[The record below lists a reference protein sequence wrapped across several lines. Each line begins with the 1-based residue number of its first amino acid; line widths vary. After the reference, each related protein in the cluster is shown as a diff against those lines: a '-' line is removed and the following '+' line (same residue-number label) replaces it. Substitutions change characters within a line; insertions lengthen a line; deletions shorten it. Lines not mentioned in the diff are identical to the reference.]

1 MITISHPSV
10 KDYNLNLEGLLGPE
24 NAVFFRG
31 RVTSKNEINLP
42 SYWEGLIEQTT
53 ISVHL
58 TSIGAHQ
65 NPIVKRIGENKVFLQ
80 AQGGMP
86 IDCYYLIIG
95 ERKDVPKLKAEQR
108 VDTDA

>member
-42 SYWEGLIEQTT
+42 SYWEGLVEQTT

>member
-10 KDYNLNLEGLLGPE
+10 KDYNLNLESLLGPE
-24 NAVFFRG
+24 NAVFYRG

-42 SYWEGLIEQTT
+42 IYWEALVEQTT

-58 TSIGAHQ
+58 TPIGAHQ
-65 NPIVKRIGENKVFLQ
+65 NVIVKRIGENKVFLQ
-80 AQGGMP
+80 ASGGMP
-86 IDCYYLIIG
+86 IDCYYLVIG
-95 ERKDVPKLKAEQR
+95 ERKDVPRLKAEQR

>member
-1 MITISHPSV
+1 MITIGHPSI

-31 RVTSKNEINLP
+31 RIISKNEINLP
-42 SYWEGLIEQTT
+42 SYWEEFVEQTS

-58 TSIGAHQ
+58 TSVGAHQ
-65 NPIVKRIGENKVFLQ
+65 NVIVKRIGENKVFLQ
-80 AQGGMP
+80 SQGGMP
-86 IDCYYLIIG
+86 IDCYYLVIG

-108 VDTDA
+108 VGTQD

>member
-1 MITISHPSV
+1 MITISHPSI

-31 RVTSKNEINLP
+31 RVTSKNEISLP
-42 SYWEGLIEQTT
+42 NYWKEFVEETT

-58 TSIGAHQ
+58 TPIGAHQ
-65 NPIVKRIGENKVFLQ
+65 NVIVKRIGEGTIFLQ
-80 AQGGMP
+80 SSGGMP
-86 IDCYYLIIG
+86 IDCYYLVIG

-108 VDTDA
+108 VATED